1 MEEMSDKFSVMEEV
15 RVSTESVEFLIFHVH
30 NQSMNSVQV

>member
-15 RVSTESVEFLIFHVH
+15 RVSTENVELLCVH
-30 NQSMNSVQV
+30 NQSMHSAQL